1 MRCLGFALLALF
13 VNQTFAQ
20 ESTYDQKLAVSLA
33 QAYVESYLRLH
44 PHSPT
49 VGLNWEHPQIHFV
62 PRPTGSSQGYI
73 AVFFPDKAGPGAGHA
88 YFEWTSTPGHIF
100 VISWGW
106 TASLTEDISNF
117 SQAAA
122 NGSLAGALFHPEDT
136 ADR

>member
-44 PHSPT
+44 PHTPAAS
-49 VGLNWEHPQIHFV
+49 LNWEHPQIQSV
-62 PRPTGSSQGYI
+62 KRPAGSNGGYI

-100 VISWGW
+100 VISWGVS
-106 TASLTEDISNF
+106 ASLAQDISDF

-122 NGSLAGALFHPEDT
+122 NGALAGAFAHPRDT
-136 ADR
+136 ADN